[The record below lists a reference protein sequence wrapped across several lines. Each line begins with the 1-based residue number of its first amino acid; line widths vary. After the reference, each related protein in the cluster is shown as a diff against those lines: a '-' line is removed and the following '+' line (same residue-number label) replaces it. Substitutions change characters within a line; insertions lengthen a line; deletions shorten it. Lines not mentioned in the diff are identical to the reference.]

1 MHDDQI
7 TLIPLLAMFPY
18 DTNIII
24 TDICQVG
31 DVFNGKISELDE
43 NNNEKLNAM
52 NYQKFRIRGLDIA
65 RNKLIIKG
73 YYDNENDEDS

>member
-1 MHDDQI
+1 MDENI
-7 TLIPLLAMFPY
+7 NLIKLLAMFPY

-31 DVFNGKISELDE
+31 DVFVGKICELDA
-43 NNNEKLNAM
+43 NDNEKLNAM
-52 NYQKFRIRGLDIA
+52 NYQKFRIRCLDVI

-73 YYDNENDEDS
+73 YYDNENK